1 MQRPCL
7 LVLRLA
13 SRCCTATCRCPPEHT
28 RIPLDFFFHT
38 VARFNTLRP
47 RAARS
52 AWEGGP
58 PQAPRRRLAAEAAQA
73 AEPVEVLLWLA
84 LVPWPVWWLVLWRV
98 LRSGLWRVLLRVL
111 LWLALLRLVLR
122 LVLWLVL
129 RLLQADT
136 RRPKADCAYAS

>member
-1 MQRPCL
+1 M
-7 LVLRLA
+7 
-13 SRCCTATCRCPPEHT
+13 
-28 RIPLDFFFHT
+28 IFFHI

-84 LVPWPVWWLVLWRV
+84 LVPWPVRWLVLWRV
-98 LRSGLWRVLLRVL
+98 LRSGLWRVLL
-111 LWLALLRLVLR
+111 W
-122 LVLWLVL
+122 LVLWL
-129 RLLQADT
+129 LLLWLPLWLLLWLLLWQLLADT
-136 RRPKADCAYAS
+136 RRPKADCAYAY

>member
-1 MQRPCL
+1 MQRLSL
-7 LVLRLA
+7 L
-13 SRCCTATCRCPPEHT
+13 TNGN
-28 RIPLDFFFHT
+28 FFFHI

-84 LVPWPVWWLVLWRV
+84 LVPWPVRWLVLWRV
-98 LRSGLWRVLLRVL
+98 LRSGLWRVLL
-111 LWLALLRLVLR
+111 W
-122 LVLWLVL
+122 LVLWL
-129 RLLQADT
+129 LLLWLLLWLLLADT
-136 RRPKADCAYAS
+136 RRPKADCACAY